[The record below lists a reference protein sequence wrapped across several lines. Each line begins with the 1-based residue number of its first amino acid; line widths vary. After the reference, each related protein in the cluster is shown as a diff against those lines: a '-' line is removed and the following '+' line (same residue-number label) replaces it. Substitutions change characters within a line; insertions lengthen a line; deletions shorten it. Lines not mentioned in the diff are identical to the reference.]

1 MRGVRASDRART
13 HLLPGSHAGGGERVS
28 GPDAG
33 GDEQPPEAEDTAS
46 VAALGPP
53 LLVLTGPTGT
63 GKSNLA
69 VALAERIGGE
79 VVACDA
85 LQVYRGLDAATGK
98 PTEGQRARVPHWLVD
113 IVDPRRDYSL
123 ADYVRD
129 ASRAIAAIHARGR
142 VPIVAGGTG
151 MYLRGLLKGI
161 VEAPA
166 RDERLRE
173 RLRAR
178 LARDGPR
185 RLHAI
190 LSRLDPGSAARVPP
204 EDRQRV
210 VRALEL
216 ALSGGPSWSQRLAG
230 EGTWSKPEERF
241 RALKFAL
248 DLPREALA
256 RRLAERVGA
265 FFDAG
270 LCEEVDRLLA
280 EGVPPGANAFKAI
293 GYREVLRA
301 RLEGGD
307 PRGTREE
314 IVTATRRLAKRQRTW
329 LRREPAL
336 RWLDAAEG
344 DEALVAR
351 IEEAW
356 RVLDSR

>member
-1 MRGVRASDRART
+1 M
-13 HLLPGSHAGGGERVS
+13 PGSHARGDERVS
-28 GPDAG
+28 GPDAR
-33 GDEQPPEAEDTAS
+33 GDDEPAEAEAEDAAS
-46 VAALGPP
+46 RRAADPP

-63 GKSNLA
+63 GKSRLA
-69 VALAERIGGE
+69 VAVAERVGGE
-79 VVACDA
+79 IVACDA

-98 PTEGQRARVPHWLVD
+98 PTRDERARVPHWLVD
-113 IVDPRRDYSL
+113 VVDPRRDYSL

-129 ASRAIAAIHARGR
+129 ASRAIADVHARGR

-161 VEAPA
+161 VDAPA

-190 LSRLDPGSAARVPP
+190 LARLDPASAARVPP

-216 ALSGGPSWSQRLAG
+216 SLSPGPSWSQRLSG
-230 EGTWSKPEERF
+230 QGTWSKPGERF

-248 DLPREALA
+248 DLPRETLA
-256 RRLAERVGA
+256 RTLAERVDA
-265 FFDAG
+265 FFEAG
-270 LCEEVDRLLA
+270 LCEEVDRLLE
-280 EGVPPGANAFKAI
+280 EGVPPSANAFKAI

-301 RLEGGD
+301 RIDGSD
-307 PRGTREE
+307 PHDTREE
-314 IVTATRRLAKRQRTW
+314 IVVATRRLAKRQRTW

-336 RWLDAAEG
+336 RWLDASEG
-344 DEALVAR
+344 DGALVAR